1 MALEDKTLRL
11 CNCNKTIAI
20 DAAALARALK
30 SAAPITVHTELCRKE
45 IEHFSSALKDDEC
58 VIGCTQEAPLFAEL
72 AEQSGARAALKFVN
86 IREAAG
92 WSVEGARA
100 TPKIAA
106 LLALAD
112 FPEPEPVPGIAF
124 KSGGH
129 VLVIGPAE
137 AALDWAERLSAE
149 LEVSVLVTRA
159 RGGELPAQR
168 RYPVWSG
175 KPRSVTGWLGAFEVA
190 WEQVNPIDLDLCT
203 RCNACIRACPESAID
218 YSYQIDLDK
227 CQSHRH
233 ASRPAAGSAPSI
245 SARAHTARSERFD
258 LVLDLSRQPLMRA
271 AQPPQGYLAPGA
283 DPLEQAL
290 AAATLQALVGEFEK
304 PRFFTYNERICAHGR
319 SGKFGCTRC
328 IDTCSTGAI
337 SSAGDKVKVEA
348 HLCAGCGGC
357 ATVCPSGA
365 MSHAYPRVTDLG
377 ARIKRLLRVYREA
390 GGGDA
395 CIVFH
400 DGAES
405 LEALMKSARRG
416 RGLPARM
423 IPLEVFHPA
432 SIGIDVLLGA
442 IAYGASQVVLLIS
455 DKEDADY
462 GAAMRRQIGYAQT
475 ILTALGYG
483 GAHLRTVVAE
493 AGLSAGGAAGR
504 GRWRRWSRNSGSS
517 RPPGRCPRRPPSI
530 CPPEKRTTL
539 EFAIE
544 HLARHAPTP
553 RDEIALSR
561 GAPYGGVDVNTETCT
576 LCMACVGACPA
587 SALLD
592 SPERP
597 QLRFIERNCVQ
608 CGLCVNTCPE
618 NALTLAPRLL
628 LAAAAK
634 QAVTIHE
641 AEPFN
646 CVRCGKPFG
655 VKLMIDSMVGRL
667 ASHSMF
673 ATGEALQR
681 LKMCADCRVVDMME
695 NKNESN
701 IFQVKR

>member
-11 CNCNKTIAI
+11 CSCNKTIAI
-20 DAAALARALK
+20 DAAALARALGR
-30 SAAPITVHTELCRKE
+30 AVPITVHTELCRKE
-45 IEHFSSALKDDEC
+45 IEHFTSALKDDEC

-72 AEQSGARAALKFVN
+72 AERSGAKAALKFVN

-92 WSVEGARA
+92 WSAEGAQA

-106 LLALAD
+106 LLALTDA
-112 FPEPEPVPGIAF
+112 PEPEPVPGIAF
-124 KSGGH
+124 KSGGQ
-129 VLVIGPAE
+129 VLIVGPAE
-137 AALDWAERLSAE
+137 AALDWAERLSSE
-149 LEVSVLVTRA
+149 LEVSVLIARG

-175 KPRSVTGWLGAFEVA
+175 KPASVAGWLGAFEVA
-190 WEQVNPIDLDLCT
+190 WEQDNPIDLDLCT
-203 RCNACIRACPESAID
+203 RCNACIRVCPESAID
-218 YSYQIDLDK
+218 YSYQIDMDK
-227 CQSHRH
+227 CRSHRQCVK
-233 ASRPAAGSAPSI
+233 ACAGIGAIDFSRVD
-245 SARAHTARSERFD
+245 TARSERFD
-258 LVLDLSRQPLMRA
+258 LVLDLSPVPLIRI
-271 AQPPQGYLAPGA
+271 PHLPQGYLAPGA

-290 AAATLQALVGEFEK
+290 AAAKLQALVGEFEK
-304 PRFFTYNERICAHGR
+304 PRFVIYNERICAHGR

-328 IDTCSTGAI
+328 IDTCSAGAI
-337 SSAGDKVKVEA
+337 SSAGQKVVVEA

-390 GGGDA
+390 GGRDA
-395 CIVFH
+395 CILFH
-400 DGAES
+400 DGEAS
-405 LEALMKSARRG
+405 LETLMKSARRG
-416 RGLPARM
+416 RGLSARM

-432 SIGIDVLLGA
+432 SMGIDVLLGA
-442 IAYGASQVVLLIS
+442 IAYGASQVVLLVS
-455 DKEDADY
+455 EKQDADY
-462 GAAMRRQIGYAQT
+462 GEAMRSQLGHAQT

-483 GAHLRTVVAE
+483 GVHLRTIVAGATE
-493 AGLSAGGAAGR
+493 AMAAMEQELWGLAPAATVPEPATFNL
-504 GRWRRWSRNSGSS
+504 S
-517 RPPGRCPRRPPSI
+517 
-530 CPPEKRTTL
+530 PEKRTSL

-561 GAPYGGVDVNTETCT
+561 GAPYGRVEVNTQTCT
-576 LCMACVGACPA
+576 LCMSCVGACPE
-587 SALLD
+587 SALAD

-618 NALTLAPRLL
+618 NALVLKPRLL
-628 LAAAAK
+628 LTAAAK

-641 AEPFN
+641 AEPFK

-655 VKLMIDSMVGRL
+655 VKIMIDSMVGRL

-695 NKNESN
+695 NKDEAN

>member
-11 CNCNKTIAI
+11 CNCNKTIPI
-20 DAAALARALK
+20 DAVALARALN
-30 SAAPITVHTELCRKE
+30 SAVPITVHTELCRKE
-45 IEHFSSALKDDEC
+45 IEHFTSALKDDEC

-92 WSVEGARA
+92 WSAEGTRA

-112 FPEPEPVPGIAF
+112 SPEPEPVPGIAF

-129 VLVIGPAE
+129 VLIIGPAE
-137 AALDWAERLSAE
+137 AALDWAERLAAE
-149 LEVSVLVTRA
+149 LEVSVLITRA
-159 RGGELPAQR
+159 GGGELPAQR

-175 KPRSVTGWLGAFEVA
+175 KPKSVTGWLGAFDVA
-190 WEQVNPIDLDLCT
+190 WDQVNPIDLDLCT

-218 YSYQIDLDK
+218 YSYQIDMDK
-227 CQSHRH
+227 CRSHRQCVK
-233 ASRPAAGSAPSI
+233 ACAGIGAVDFN
-245 SARAHTARSERFD
+245 RVDTARSERFD
-258 LVLDLSRQPLMRA
+258 LVLDLSPEPLVRFRHL
-271 AQPPQGYLAPGA
+271 PQGYLAPGA

-290 AAATLQALVGEFEK
+290 AAAKLQALVGEFEK
-304 PRFFTYNERICAHGR
+304 PRFVAYNERICAHGR
-319 SGKFGCTRC
+319 SGKIGCTNC

-337 SSAGDKVKVEA
+337 SSAGQKIVVEA
-348 HLCAGCGGC
+348 HVCAGCGGC

-365 MSHAYPRVTDLG
+365 MTHAYPRVTDLG

-395 CIVFH
+395 CILFH
-400 DGAES
+400 DGEES

-416 RGLPARM
+416 RGLPAHM

-442 IAYGASQVVLLIS
+442 IAYGASQAVLLVS
-455 DKEDADY
+455 EKQEADY
-462 GAAMRRQIGYAQT
+462 GEAMRRQLGYAQT
-475 ILTALGYG
+475 ILNALGYG
-483 GAHLRTVVAE
+483 GVHLRTVATEAMVAME
-493 AGLSAGGAAGR
+493 QELWGLAPAATVPEPATFNL
-504 GRWRRWSRNSGSS
+504 SQ
-517 RPPGRCPRRPPSI
+517 
-530 CPPEKRTTL
+530 EKRSSL

-544 HLARHAPTP
+544 HLARHASTP
-553 RDEIALSR
+553 RDEIGLSR
-561 GAPYGGVDVNTETCT
+561 GAPYGRVEVNTETCT
-576 LCMACVGACPA
+576 LCMSCVGACPE

-597 QLRFIERNCVQ
+597 QLRFVERNCVQ

-618 NALTLAPRLL
+618 NALALRPRLL
-628 LAAAAK
+628 LTAAAK

-641 AEPFN
+641 AEPFK

-655 VKLMIDSMVGRL
+655 VKIMIDGMVGRL

-695 NKNESN
+695 NKNETS

>member
-1 MALEDKTLRL
+1 MALEDKTLKL
-11 CNCNKTIAI
+11 CNCNKTIPI
-20 DAAALARALK
+20 DAVALAHALNV
-30 SAAPITVHTELCRKE
+30 AVPITVHTELCRKE
-45 IEHFSSALKDDEC
+45 MESFTSALKDDAC

-72 AEQSGARAALKFVN
+72 AEQSSATAALKFVN
-86 IREAAG
+86 IREAAV
-92 WSVEGARA
+92 WCVEGTRA

-112 FPEPEPVPGIAF
+112 SPEPDPVPGVAF

-129 VLVIGPAE
+129 VLIIGPAE
-137 AALDWAERLSAE
+137 AALDWAERLSND
-149 LEVSVLVTRA
+149 LEVSVLITRA
-159 RGGELPAQR
+159 SGGELPAQR

-175 KPRSVTGWLGAFEVA
+175 EPKSVTGWLGAFEVA

-203 RCNACIRACPESAID
+203 RCNACIRACPETAID
-218 YSYQIDLDK
+218 YSYQIDMDR
-227 CQSHRH
+227 CRSHRQCVK
-233 ASRPAAGSAPSI
+233 ACAGIGAVDF
-245 SARAHTARSERFD
+245 ARTDTARSERFD
-258 LVLDLSRQPLMRA
+258 LVLDLSSQPLMRA

-290 AAATLQALVGEFEK
+290 AAAKLQAMVGEFEK
-304 PRFFTYNERICAHGR
+304 PRFVTYNERICVHGR
-319 SGKFGCTRC
+319 SGKFGCTNC

-337 SSAGDKVKVEA
+337 SSAGEKVVVEA
-348 HLCAGCGGC
+348 HVCAGCGGC
-357 ATVCPSGA
+357 TTVCPSGA
-365 MSHAYPRVTDLG
+365 MSHTYPRVTDLG

-390 GGGDA
+390 GGRDA
-395 CIVFH
+395 CILFH
-400 DGAES
+400 DGEES

-442 IAYGASQVVLLIS
+442 IAYGASQVVLLVS
-455 DKEDADY
+455 EKQDADY
-462 GAAMRRQIGYAQT
+462 GEAMRNQLGYAQT
-475 ILTALGYG
+475 ILNALGYG
-483 GAHLRTVVAE
+483 GVHLRTVATEVMAAME
-493 AGLSAGGAAGR
+493 RDLWTLTPASTVPEPATFNLS
-504 GRWRRWSRNSGSS
+504 
-517 RPPGRCPRRPPSI
+517 
-530 CPPEKRTTL
+530 PEKRTSL

-553 RDEIALSR
+553 REEIALPR
-561 GAPYGGVDVNTETCT
+561 GAPYGRVEVNTQTCT
-576 LCMACVGACPA
+576 LCMSCVGACPV

-597 QLRFIERNCVQ
+597 QLRFVERNCVQ

-618 NALTLAPRLL
+618 NALALKPRLL
-628 LAAAAK
+628 LTAAAK
-634 QAVTIHE
+634 QAVTLHE
-641 AEPFN
+641 AEPFR
-646 CVRCGKPFG
+646 CLRCGKPFG
-655 VKLMIDSMVGRL
+655 VKIMIDSMVGRL

-681 LKMCADCRVVDMME
+681 LKMCADCRVADMME
-695 NKNESN
+695 NKGEAS

>member
-1 MALEDKTLRL
+1 MALEYKTLKL
-11 CNCNKTIAI
+11 CNCNKTIPI
-20 DAAALARALK
+20 DAVALARALNV
-30 SAAPITVHTELCRKE
+30 AAPIAVHTELCRKE

-58 VIGCTQEAPLFAEL
+58 IIGCTQEAPLFSEL
-72 AEQSGARAALKFVN
+72 AEQSGATAALKFVN
-86 IREAAG
+86 VREAAG
-92 WSVEGARA
+92 WSAEGARA
-100 TPKIAA
+100 TPKMAA

-112 FPEPEPVPGIAF
+112 SPEPDPVPGITF

-129 VLVIGPAE
+129 LLIIGPAE
-137 AALDWAERLSAE
+137 AALDWAERLSNE
-149 LEVSVLVTRA
+149 LEVSALITRA

-175 KPRSVTGWLGAFEVA
+175 KPKSVTGWLGAFDVA

-218 YSYQIDLDK
+218 YSYQIDMDK
-227 CQSHRH
+227 CRSHRQCVK
-233 ASRPAAGSAPSI
+233 ACAGIGAIDFSRADN
-245 SARAHTARSERFD
+245 ARIERFD
-258 LVLDLSRQPLMRA
+258 LVLDLSPEPLLRV
-271 AQPPQGYLAPGA
+271 PHLPQGYLAPGA

-290 AAATLQALVGEFEK
+290 AAAKLQAMVGEFEK
-304 PRFFTYNERICAHGR
+304 PRFVTYNERICAHGR
-319 SGKFGCTRC
+319 SGKFGCTSC

-337 SSAGDKVKVEA
+337 SSAGEKVVVES
-348 HLCAGCGGC
+348 HVCAGCGGC
-357 ATVCPSGA
+357 TTVCPSGA

-377 ARIKRLLRVYREA
+377 ARIKRLLRVYGEA

-395 CIVFH
+395 CILIH
-400 DGAES
+400 DGEGT

-432 SIGIDVLLGA
+432 SVGIDVLLGA
-442 IAYGASQVVLLIS
+442 IAYGASQVVLLVS
-455 DKEDADY
+455 EKQQADY
-462 GAAMRRQIGYAQT
+462 GEAMRRQLGYAQT
-475 ILTALGYG
+475 ILNALGYG
-483 GAHLRTVVAE
+483 GVHLRTIVVGATE
-493 AGLSAGGAAGR
+493 PMMAMEQELWGLAPAATVPATATFNL
-504 GRWRRWSRNSGSS
+504 S
-517 RPPGRCPRRPPSI
+517 
-530 CPPEKRTTL
+530 PEKRTSL
-539 EFAIE
+539 EFSIE

-561 GAPYGGVDVNTETCT
+561 GAPYGRIEVNTQTCT
-576 LCMACVGACPA
+576 LCMSCVGACPE

-618 NALTLAPRLL
+618 NALSLKPRLL
-628 LAAAAK
+628 LTAAAK
-634 QAVTIHE
+634 QAITIHE
-641 AEPFN
+641 AEAFK
-646 CVRCGKPFG
+646 CIRCGKPFA
-655 VKLMIDSMVGRL
+655 VKVMIDSMVGRL

-681 LKMCADCRVVDMME
+681 LKMCADCRVVDMLE
-695 NKNESN
+695 NKDEAN

>member
-1 MALEDKTLRL
+1 MALEDKTLKL
-11 CNCNKTIAI
+11 CNCNNTIPI
-20 DAAALARALK
+20 DAVALAYALNI
-30 SAAPITVHTELCRKE
+30 AAPITVHTELCRKE
-45 IEHFSSALKDDEC
+45 MESFTSALKDDEC
-58 VIGCTQEAPLFAEL
+58 IVGCTQEAPLFSEL
-72 AEQSGARAALKFVN
+72 AEQSGATAALKFVN

-92 WSVEGARA
+92 WSAEGARA

-106 LLALAD
+106 LLALAE
-112 FPEPEPVPGIAF
+112 FPEPEPVPGIEF

-129 VLVIGPAE
+129 VLIIGPAE

-149 LEVSVLVTRA
+149 LEVSVLLTRA

-175 KPRSVTGWLGAFEVA
+175 KPKSVTGWLGGFDVT

-218 YSYQIDLDK
+218 YSYQIDMDK
-227 CQSHRH
+227 CRSHRQCVK
-233 ASRPAAGSAPSI
+233 ACAGIGAIDFSRAD
-245 SARAHTARSERFD
+245 TARSERFD
-258 LVLDLSRQPLMRA
+258 LVLDLSPEPLVRV
-271 AQPPQGYLAPGA
+271 PHLPQGYLAPGA

-290 AAATLQALVGEFEK
+290 AAAKLQAMVGEFEK
-304 PRFFTYNERICAHGR
+304 PRFVTYNERICAHGR

-337 SSAGDKVKVEA
+337 SSAGQKVVVEA
-348 HLCAGCGGC
+348 HVCAGCGGC
-357 ATVCPSGA
+357 TTVCPSGA

-390 GGGDA
+390 GGVDA
-395 CIVFH
+395 CILFH
-400 DGAES
+400 DGDDT
-405 LEALMKSARRG
+405 LETLMKSARRG

-432 SIGIDVLLGA
+432 SVGIDVLLGA
-442 IAYGASQVVLLIS
+442 IAYGASQVVLLVS
-455 DKEDADY
+455 EKQGADY
-462 GAAMRRQIGYAQT
+462 GGAMRSQLGYAQT
-475 ILTALGYG
+475 ILNALGYG
-483 GAHLRTVVAE
+483 GIHLRTVAAE
-493 AGLSAGGAAGR
+493 TMAAMEQELWALTPAATVPEPDTFNLS
-504 GRWRRWSRNSGSS
+504 
-517 RPPGRCPRRPPSI
+517 
-530 CPPEKRTTL
+530 PEKRTSL

-553 RDEIALSR
+553 REEIALSG
-561 GAPYGGVDVNTETCT
+561 GAPYGRVEVNTQTCT
-576 LCMACVGACPA
+576 LCMSCVGACPV
-587 SALLD
+587 SALAD

-597 QLRFIERNCVQ
+597 RLRFVERNCVQ

-618 NALTLAPRLL
+618 NALALKPRLL
-628 LAAAAK
+628 LTAAAK

-641 AEPFN
+641 AEPFK

-655 VKLMIDSMVGRL
+655 VKIMIENMVGRL

-673 ATGEALQR
+673 ATGEALRR
-681 LKMCADCRVVDMME
+681 LRMCADCRVVDMLE
-695 NKNESN
+695 NKNEAN

>member
-1 MALEDKTLRL
+1 MALEDKTLKL
-11 CNCNKTIAI
+11 CNCNNTIPI
-20 DAAALARALK
+20 DAVALARALNV
-30 SAAPITVHTELCRKE
+30 AAPITIHTELCRKE

-58 VIGCTQEAPLFAEL
+58 IIGCTQEAPLFTEL

-92 WSVEGARA
+92 WSAEGARA

-112 FPEPEPVPGIAF
+112 FPEPDPVPGIAF
-124 KSGGH
+124 NSGGH
-129 VLVIGPAE
+129 LLIIGPDE
-137 AALDWAERLSAE
+137 PALDWAERLSAE
-149 LEVSVLVTRA
+149 LEVSVLLTRA

-168 RYPVWSG
+168 RYPVRSG
-175 KPRSVTGWLGAFEVA
+175 EPKSVTGWLGAFEVA

-203 RCNACIRACPESAID
+203 RCNACIRACPESAIG
-218 YSYQIDLDK
+218 YSYQIDMDK
-227 CQSHRH
+227 CRSHRQCVK
-233 ASRPAAGSAPSI
+233 ACAGIGAIDFSRADS
-245 SARAHTARSERFD
+245 ARSERFD
-258 LVLDLSRQPLMRA
+258 LVLDLTPQPLMRA

-290 AAATLQALVGEFEK
+290 AAAKLQAMVGEFDK
-304 PRFFTYNERICAHGR
+304 PRFVIYNERICAHGR
-319 SGKFGCTRC
+319 SGKFGCTNC

-337 SSAGDKVKVEA
+337 SSAGQKVVVEA
-348 HLCAGCGGC
+348 HVCAGCGGC
-357 ATVCPSGA
+357 TTVCPSGA

-395 CIVFH
+395 CILFH
-400 DGAES
+400 DGDES

-442 IAYGASQVVLLIS
+442 IAYGASQVVLLVS
-455 DKEDADY
+455 EKQHADY
-462 GAAMRRQIGYAQT
+462 GEAMRRQLGYAQT
-475 ILTALGYG
+475 ILTALGYA
-483 GAHLRTVVAE
+483 GAHVHVVATE
-493 AGLSAGGAAGR
+493 VMAAMEQEFWALTPAATVPDPATFNLS
-504 GRWRRWSRNSGSS
+504 
-517 RPPGRCPRRPPSI
+517 
-530 CPPEKRTTL
+530 PEKRTSL
-539 EFAIE
+539 EFAIA
-544 HLARHAPTP
+544 HLARHAPAP
-553 RDEIALSR
+553 REEIALSR
-561 GAPYGGVDVNTETCT
+561 GAPYGRVEVNTQTCT
-576 LCMACVGACPA
+576 LCMSCVGACPE

-597 QLRFIERNCVQ
+597 QLRFVERNCVQ

-618 NALTLAPRLL
+618 NALALKPRLL
-628 LAAAAK
+628 LTAAAK

-641 AEPFN
+641 AEAFK

-655 VKLMIDSMVGRL
+655 VKIMIDSMVGRL

-695 NKNESN
+695 NKNESS

>member
-11 CNCNKTIAI
+11 CNCNKTIPI

-30 SAAPITVHTELCRKE
+30 STVPITVHTELCRKE
-45 IEHFSSALKDDEC
+45 IEHFTSALKDDEC

-92 WSVEGARA
+92 WSAEGTRA

-112 FPEPEPVPGIAF
+112 SPEPEPVPGIAF

-129 VLVIGPAE
+129 VLIIGPAE
-137 AALDWAERLSAE
+137 AALDWAERLAAE
-149 LEVSVLVTRA
+149 LEVSVLITRA
-159 RGGELPAQR
+159 GGGELPAQR

-175 KPRSVTGWLGAFEVA
+175 KPKSVTGWLGAFDVA
-190 WEQVNPIDLDLCT
+190 WDQVNPIDLDLCT

-218 YSYQIDLDK
+218 YSYQIDMDK
-227 CQSHRH
+227 CRSHRQCVK
-233 ASRPAAGSAPSI
+233 ACAGIGAVDFN
-245 SARAHTARSERFD
+245 RVDTARSERFD
-258 LVLDLSRQPLMRA
+258 LVLDLSPEPLVRFRHL
-271 AQPPQGYLAPGA
+271 PQGYLAPGA

-290 AAATLQALVGEFEK
+290 AAAKLQALVGEFEK
-304 PRFFTYNERICAHGR
+304 PRFVAYNERICAHGR
-319 SGKFGCTRC
+319 SGKIGCTNC

-337 SSAGDKVKVEA
+337 SSAGQKIVVEA
-348 HLCAGCGGC
+348 HVCAGCGGC

-365 MSHAYPRVTDLG
+365 MTHAYPRVTDLG

-395 CIVFH
+395 CILFH
-400 DGAES
+400 DGEES

-416 RGLPARM
+416 RGLPAHM

-442 IAYGASQVVLLIS
+442 IAYGASQAVLLVS
-455 DKEDADY
+455 EKQEADY
-462 GAAMRRQIGYAQT
+462 GEAMRRQLGYAQT
-475 ILTALGYG
+475 ILNALGYG
-483 GAHLRTVVAE
+483 GVHLRTVATEAMVAME
-493 AGLSAGGAAGR
+493 QELWGLAPAATVPEPATFNL
-504 GRWRRWSRNSGSS
+504 SQ
-517 RPPGRCPRRPPSI
+517 
-530 CPPEKRTTL
+530 EKRSSL

-544 HLARHAPTP
+544 HLARHASTP
-553 RDEIALSR
+553 RDEIGLSR
-561 GAPYGGVDVNTETCT
+561 GAPYGRVEVNTETCT
-576 LCMACVGACPA
+576 LCMSCVGACPE

-597 QLRFIERNCVQ
+597 QLRFVERNCVQ

-618 NALTLAPRLL
+618 NALALRPRLL
-628 LAAAAK
+628 LTAAAK

-641 AEPFN
+641 AEPFK

-655 VKLMIDSMVGRL
+655 VKIMIDGMVGRL

>member
-11 CNCNKTIAI
+11 CNCNNTIAI
-20 DAAALARALK
+20 DAAALARALN

-45 IEHFSSALKDDEC
+45 IERFTSALKDEEC
-58 VIGCTQEAPLFAEL
+58 VVGCTQEAPLFSEL
-72 AEQSGARAALKFVN
+72 AAQSGAKAALKFVN

-92 WSVEGARA
+92 WSAEGARA

-112 FPEPEPVPGIAF
+112 APEPEPVPGITF
-124 KSGGH
+124 NSGGH
-129 VLVIGPAE
+129 VLIIGPAE
-137 AALDWAERLSAE
+137 AALAWAERLSAE
-149 LEVSVLVTRA
+149 LEVSVLITRA
-159 RGGELPAQR
+159 RPKAGEGPRRIDSAELPAQR

-175 KPRSVTGWLGAFEVA
+175 KPRSVTGWLGAFDVA

-218 YSYQIDLDK
+218 YSYQIDERK
-227 CQSHRH
+227 CRSHRQCVK
-233 ASRPAAGSAPSI
+233 ACAGIGAI
-245 SARAHTARSERFD
+245 DFARTDTARSERFD
-258 LVLDLSRQPLMRA
+258 LVLDLSLQPLLRV
-271 AQPPQGYLAPGA
+271 PHLPQGYVAPGA

-290 AAATLQALVGEFEK
+290 AAAKLQALVGEFEK
-304 PRFFTYNERICAHGR
+304 PRFVTYNERICAHGR
-319 SGKFGCTRC
+319 SGKLGCTRC

-337 SSAGDKVKVEA
+337 SSAGQKVVVEA
-348 HLCAGCGGC
+348 HVCAGCGGC
-357 ATVCPSGA
+357 TTVCPSGA
-365 MSHAYPRVTDLG
+365 MSYSYPRVTDLG

-390 GGGDA
+390 GGRDA

-405 LEALMKSARRG
+405 LDVLMKSARRG
-416 RGLPARM
+416 RGLPARV

-432 SIGIDVLLGA
+432 SVGIDVLLGA
-442 IAYGASQVVLLIS
+442 IAYGASQVALLVS
-455 DKEDADY
+455 EKQDADY
-462 GAAMRRQIGYAQT
+462 GEAMRSQLGHAQT
-475 ILTALGYG
+475 ILNALGYG
-483 GAHLRTVVAE
+483 GTHLRTIATE
-493 AGLSAGGAAGR
+493 AMAAMEQELWALTPAATVPEPATFNLS
-504 GRWRRWSRNSGSS
+504 
-517 RPPGRCPRRPPSI
+517 
-530 CPPEKRTTL
+530 PEKRTSL

-553 RDEIALSR
+553 REEIALSR
-561 GAPYGGVDVNTETCT
+561 GAPYGRIEVDSQTCT

-618 NALTLAPRLL
+618 NALALKPRLL
-628 LAAAAK
+628 LTAAAK
-634 QAVTIHE
+634 QAVTIHQ
-641 AEPFN
+641 AEPFK

-655 VKLMIDSMVGRL
+655 VKTMIDSMMGRL

-673 ATGEALQR
+673 ATGEALKR
-681 LKMCADCRVVDMME
+681 LQMCADCRVVDMME
-695 NKNESN
+695 NKSETN